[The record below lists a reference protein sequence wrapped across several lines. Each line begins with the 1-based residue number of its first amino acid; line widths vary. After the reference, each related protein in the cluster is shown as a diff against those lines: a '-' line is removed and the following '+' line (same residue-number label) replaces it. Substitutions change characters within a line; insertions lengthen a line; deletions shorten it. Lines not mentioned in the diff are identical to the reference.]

1 MAPIRVGII
10 GLSTKSLSSWAAR
23 SHLAYFRSA
32 QAQKSYEIVALLNS
46 SEDAGKAARENFK
59 LPSSVKT
66 YGDPDDLA
74 SDPDVDLVACVTF
87 AGLHF
92 QTTAPSLKAGKREL
106 RSLAVSPT
114 VWDRSI
120 IGLQG
125 RVSPPIERPKKL
137 IEDGEVGKV
146 LSSAVT
152 VFSKNIPLPLA
163 VLPESLAFMADKS
176 KGCNNWETT
185 QFRTQIQRPQITL
198 VGPSGSPTGRVT
210 SDVPDL
216 MVIHGA
222 INDGPY
228 VAKGAILSVDWRYGA
243 PPKGSPALAWTT
255 YSEKGEVQ
263 LISPTTAFLG
273 TYTYDKEPVTI
284 KVHNHATED
293 VDNVVWEWE
302 DWQTD
307 LPTVARSTAKLYE
320 RYAAWV
326 RDGEGDIVKGQEWPT
341 LSDALTRSK
350 EIDELLSG
358 PVEK

>member
-74 SDPDVDLVACVTF
+74 SDPDPLA
-87 AGLHF
+87 A
-92 QTTAPSLKAGKREL
+92 SLSETQEL

-125 RVSPPIERPKKL
+125 RRKGAEQRRYRLFEEYSSTIGRPPRVLGFHGRQIQGLQQRP
-137 IEDGEVGKV
+137 IAYAHIIDP
-146 LSSAVT
+146 
-152 VFSKNIPLPLA
+152 IHA
-163 VLPESLAFMADKS
+163 VLGE
-176 KGCNNWETT
+176 WETT